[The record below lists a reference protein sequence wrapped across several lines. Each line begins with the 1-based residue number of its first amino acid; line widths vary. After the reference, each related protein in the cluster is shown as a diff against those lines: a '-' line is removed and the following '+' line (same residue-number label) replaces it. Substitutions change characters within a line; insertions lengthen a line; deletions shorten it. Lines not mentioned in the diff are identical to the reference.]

1 MATNLLPSL
10 LKAYDS
16 AGTCLN
22 QSQFSGDD
30 LQLHDVVFCEK
41 TFEKTKNFR
50 SSIFT
55 VVYISKDKKSILI
68 ARPKPQ
74 IMRKSK
80 YPNATVATPD
90 CHYKKAH
97 LNMEFMSRDVRSL
110 NFICHGDN
118 TELVLFDQEWQP
130 LKMNEFLDDIL
141 KDQNYSINITSPVIT
156 RRDNLDIKDTIAL
169 IECQIQEKALKP
181 EVEIKI
187 PKTKT
192 FAEFEEQPV
201 DYQTKCRRKIQKP
214 KKYGK

>member
-1 MATNLLPSL
+1 M
-10 LKAYDS
+10 
-16 AGTCLN
+16 
-22 QSQFSGDD
+22 
-30 LQLHDVVFCEK
+30 VFCEK

-90 CHYKKAH
+90 RYYKKAH

-110 NFICHGDN
+110 NFICHEDN
-118 TELVLFDQEWQP
+118 TEVVLFDQEWQP

-156 RRDNLDIKDTIAL
+156 RRDNLEIQDTVAL
-169 IECQIQEKALKP
+169 IERQIQEKALKP
-181 EVEIKI
+181 EIEIKI
-187 PKTKT
+187 PKLQT
-192 FAEFEEQPV
+192 FAEFEEQPI
-201 DYQTKCRRKIQKP
+201 DYQTKCGRKIQKP